1 MKNVA
6 QIIDDSKA
14 GAGIQHRKKPYGP
27 QGVQD
32 FLRDVLAMANAPV
45 IGPRHIIVGTAV
57 AADGETVIQGV
68 DDDDFYGDTPYIQ
81 LVEKYIEP
89 SVPIEYE
96 AALLRGAQVGVF
108 EIGHCPE
115 RPYMIRSDYSET
127 LRRGDAYIRVHDA
140 PVKMGRNELQTLF
153 QASFQSA
160 VSAADLQVGFAGV
173 GIEQD
178 LRLKC
183 CDLSQLPSTRAA
195 ARLEEMMK
203 AQANSRSSGSTSM
216 VARLAHARLYG
227 PDDPYVSRSPE
238 ELMLEIDQVGFKY
251 AAEDKKFLFESNA
264 QAVQLS
270 VMNRSRQAVTD
281 ASLLL
286 ALPRTE
292 ELRVAD
298 RLPSTSEAANDPAV
312 YPAVTL
318 KDNAVRVAQKIGDIA
333 AGETVRVFTEPLRVC
348 AGLGLAGGT
357 VKVRYAL
364 QAANLRS
371 PLKGTLRF
379 VLSR

>member
-6 QIIDDSKA
+6 QIIEASNG
-14 GAGIQHRKKPYGP
+14 GAGVQHRKKPYGP
-27 QGVQD
+27 QGVRD

-45 IGPRHIIVGTAV
+45 NGPRHIIVGTAV

-68 DDDDFYGDTPYIQ
+68 GDDDFYGDTPYVQ

-96 AALLRGAQVGVF
+96 AALLKGAQVGVF
-108 EIGHCPE
+108 EIGHCAQ
-115 RPYMIRSDYSET
+115 RPYMMRSDYSET

-140 PVKMGRNELQTLF
+140 PVKMGRDELQTLF
-153 QASFQSA
+153 EAKFQNA
-160 VSAADLQVGFAGV
+160 IAADDLQVGFAGA
-173 GIEQD
+173 GIQQD
-178 LRLKC
+178 LRLRC
-183 CDLSQLPSTRAA
+183 CDLAQLPSAQAT

-203 AQANSRSSGSTSM
+203 AQASNKSSGSTSM

-264 QAVQLS
+264 QTIQLS
-270 VMNRSRQAVTD
+270 VKNRSKQTIMD
-281 ASLLL
+281 ASLVL
-286 ALPRTE
+286 ALPRTA
-292 ELRVAD
+292 ELQVAD
-298 RLPSTSEAANDPAV
+298 RLPSTPEAANDPAV

-318 KDNAVRVAQKIGDIA
+318 KDNTVRVAQKIGDIA
-333 AGETVRVFTEPLRVC
+333 AGETVQVFTEPLRVC
-348 AGLGLAGGT
+348 AGLGLSGGRIN
-357 VKVRYAL
+357 VRYAL
-364 QAANLRS
+364 QACNLRS
-371 PLKGTLRF
+371 PQKGSLRIVF
-379 VLSR
+379 SR